1 MGLSN
6 FGNFNCTIF
15 FQVRQPIAGGG
26 AQAVLW
32 TRWRLPAPYHW
43 EFERWLKKLNS
54 QCDTWF
60 WSERFSVQ
68 FFTEPNI
75 GNGLWFVPL
84 SIGSRD
90 FPEKSGG
97 CVCAETYSQQT
108 ETTAQGTEAHL
119 EILKTI
125 FLYLRNRIKN
135 NIIINLFLHNE
146 DWIVLNGF
154 RFVTL

>member
-1 MGLSN
+1 MHN
-6 FGNFNCTIF
+6 F
-15 FQVRQPIAGGG
+15 FQVRRPIAGVS
-26 AQAVLW
+26 ALAVLR
-32 TRWRLPAPYHW
+32 TRWRLPAPLSDPLPILI
-43 EFERWLKKLNS
+43 ESLKGDWQKLNS
-54 QCDTWF
+54 QCTTWF